1 MEIHASFE
9 SDGKHP
15 FYKDE
20 NTILMMDR
28 LPQGGIGS
36 VFIRTYDVGQEDPAI
51 AFLMLD
57 KYEIEELKDW
67 KEEPALQNAI
77 DKIIGY
83 ATSHV
88 RDEYLFMLFA

>member
-1 MEIHASFE
+1 MEIHASFD

-15 FYKDE
+15 LYEDE
-20 NTILMMDR
+20 NSVLLMDR

-36 VFIRTYDVGQEDPAI
+36 VFIRTHDMGQEDPAI

-67 KEEPALQNAI
+67 KEEPLLQAAI
-77 DKIIGY
+77 ESIIGY
-83 ATSHV
+83 ATTHQ
-88 RDEYLFMLFA
+88 REEYLFMLMN